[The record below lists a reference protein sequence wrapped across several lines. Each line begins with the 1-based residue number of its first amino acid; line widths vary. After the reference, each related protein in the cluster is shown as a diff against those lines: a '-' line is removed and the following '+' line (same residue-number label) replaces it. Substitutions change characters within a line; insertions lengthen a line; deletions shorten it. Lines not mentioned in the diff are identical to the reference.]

1 MKIETLMKRE
11 RISILCSN
19 ILRNAGI
26 NTVEDLSKKT
36 AKEIVDIVRSTKL
49 TNGCRILR
57 EISDI
62 MCLIK

>member
-26 NTVEDLSKKT
+26 DTVEKLSKKT
-36 AKEIVDIVRSTKL
+36 AKEIVDIVRNTKL
-49 TNGCRILR
+49 TSGCRILR